1 MSEKLYAWL
10 LRLYPAHF
18 REDYGEEVLR
28 LFRDRARDE
37 RGFFPRLRLWRDLFF
52 DFTVSLPREYFHV
65 PAPRVAP
72 LVPRRLYGFP
82 ALFVLE
88 DASPRP
94 SALAIGG
101 LLSLATLT
109 SCWAS
114 LYGVHGRETPS
125 TAQFAG
131 VPEGY
136 KSAHNDSRSTSPS
149 AAPSASDA
157 NRATSQ
163 PGALDSAQ
171 RKRIVD
177 SVIAN
182 LKQHYFDRDAA
193 RKMAD
198 ALAQHQKRGD
208 YDAVPDPAAFAALVT
223 QHMREVIPDRHLSF
237 DYFQEPLPPQPATQA
252 ALPSPQ
258 YREAMTQQNCTF
270 EKVELLSRNIGYLK
284 LNSFPDP
291 EVCRVAAM
299 AAMTYVNHADAVIFD
314 LRDNRGGS
322 PEMVQFFGAYLFDHP
337 EYWYNPRENTT
348 EQSWTRSPV
357 SGSELADKPV
367 FVLTSAR
374 TASGAEQFSYDL
386 KMLKRATLIGETTAG
401 AAHSGVFHRLD
412 DHFGMGIPEVKAI
425 NPYSV
430 SDWAEVGVEPDVRV
444 SAPTALDVALK
455 LARAR
460 STKK

>member
-18 REDYGEEVLR
+18 REDYGEEALC

-37 RGFFPRLRLWRDLFF
+37 RGFFPRLRLWLDLFF
-52 DFTVSLPREYFHV
+52 DFAISLPREYFHA
-65 PAPRVAP
+65 PAARITP

-88 DASPRP
+88 NASPRP
-94 SALAIGG
+94 GALAIGG
-101 LLSLATLT
+101 MVSLVALT
-109 SCWAS
+109 TCWAS
-114 LYGVHGRETPS
+114 LSNVHGRATPS
-125 TAQFAG
+125 ASQFAG
-131 VPEGY
+131 VPDGY
-136 KSAHNDSRSTSPS
+136 KSSHNESRSATSS
-149 AAPSASDA
+149 APASDA
-157 NRATSQ
+157 SHATTR
-163 PGALDSAQ
+163 PGALDPAQ
-171 RKRIVD
+171 RKHIVD
-177 SVIAN
+177 SAIAN
-182 LKQHYFDRDAA
+182 LKEHYFDRNAA
-193 RKMAD
+193 QKMAD
-198 ALAQHQKRGD
+198 ALAMHEKRGD
-208 YDAVPDPAAFAALVT
+208 YDAVPDPAAFAALMT
-223 QHMREVIPDRHLSF
+223 QHMREVTPDRHLTF
-237 DYFQEPLPPQPATQA
+237 DYFQEPLPPSPTAQA
-252 ALPSPQ
+252 SQVSPQ

-270 EKVELLSRNIGYLK
+270 EKVELLSHNIGYLK

-299 AAMTYVNHADAVIFD
+299 AAMTYINHADAVIFD

-322 PEMVQFFGAYLFDHP
+322 PEMVQSIGAYLFDHP

-357 SGSELADKPV
+357 PGGELADKPV

-425 NPYSV
+425 NPYSAN
-430 SDWAEVGVEPDVRV
+430 DWAEVGVEPDVKV
-444 SAPTALDVALK
+444 SAANALDTSLK

-460 STKK
+460 FAKK

>member
-1 MSEKLYAWL
+1 MSENLYAWL
-10 LRLYPAHF
+10 LRLYPTHF
-18 REDYGEEVLR
+18 REDYGEEALR

-37 RGFFPRLRLWRDLFF
+37 RGFFPRLRLWLDLFF
-52 DFTVSLPREYFHV
+52 DFTISLPSEYFHV

-72 LVPRRLYGFP
+72 LVPRRLHGFP

-94 SALAIGG
+94 GALAIGG
-101 LLSLATLT
+101 LLSLVALT

-114 LYGVHGRETPS
+114 LSSVRGRETPS
-125 TAQFAG
+125 ASQFAG
-131 VPEGY
+131 VPDGY
-136 KSAHNDSRSTSPS
+136 KSGHSKSRPT
-149 AAPSASDA
+149 APSAVASDA
-157 NRATSQ
+157 SRVTTQ
-163 PGALDSAQ
+163 PGALDPAQ

-177 SVIAN
+177 SAIVN
-182 LKQHYFDRDAA
+182 LKEHYFDRAA
-193 RKMAD
+193 AQKMAD
-198 ALAQHQKRGD
+198 ALAAHEKRGD
-208 YDAVPDPAAFAALVT
+208 YDAVADPAAFAALMT
-223 QHMREVIPDRHLSF
+223 QQMREIAPDRHLTF
-237 DYFQEPLPPQPATQA
+237 DYFQEPLPPQPSAQTA
-252 ALPSPQ
+252 AVSPQ
-258 YREAMTQQNCTF
+258 YREAMKQQNCTF
-270 EKVELLSRNIGYLK
+270 EKVELLPRNIGYFK

-299 AAMTYVNHADAVIFD
+299 AAMTYINHADAVIFD

-322 PEMVQFFGAYLFDHP
+322 PEMVQLIGAYLFDHP

-357 SGSELADKPV
+357 PGSELADKPV
-367 FVLTSAR
+367 FVLTAAR

-425 NPYSV
+425 NPYSAN
-430 SDWAEVGVEPDVRV
+430 DWAEVGVEPDIKV
-444 SAPTALDVALK
+444 SASNALEAALK

-460 STKK
+460 LAKK

>member
-18 REDYGEEVLR
+18 REDYGEEALR

-37 RGFFPRLRLWRDLFF
+37 RGFFPRFRLWLDLFF
-52 DFTVSLPREYFHV
+52 DFTISLPREYFHV

-72 LVPRRLYGFP
+72 LVPRRVYGFP
-82 ALFVLE
+82 TLFVLE

-101 LLSLATLT
+101 LLSLFTLT
-109 SCWAS
+109 TCWAS
-114 LYGVHGRETPS
+114 LYGVHGREIAS
-125 TAQFAG
+125 ASRFAG
-131 VPEGY
+131 VP
-136 KSAHNDSRSTSPS
+136 NDYQSSHSEPRSTAPS
-149 AAPSASDA
+149 AAAPDASH
-157 NRATSQ
+157 ATTR
-163 PGALDSAQ
+163 PGVLDSPQ

-177 SVIAN
+177 SAIAN
-182 LKQHYFDRDAA
+182 LKEHYFDRDAA
-193 RKMAD
+193 QKMAD
-198 ALAQHQKRGD
+198 ALAMHEKRGD
-208 YDAVPDPAAFAALVT
+208 YDTVADPAAFAALVT
-223 QHMREVIPDRHLSF
+223 QHIREVSPDRHLSF
-237 DYFQEPLPPQPATQA
+237 DYFQEPLPPQPTSQA
-252 ALPSPQ
+252 AQVSPQ
-258 YREAMTQQNCTF
+258 YREAMKQQNCTF
-270 EKVELLSRNIGYLK
+270 EKVELLSHNIGYLK

-322 PEMVQFFGAYLFDHP
+322 PEMVQLFGAYLFDHP

-357 SGSELADKPV
+357 PGSELADKPV

-386 KMLKRATLIGETTAG
+386 KMLKRATLVGETTAG
-401 AAHSGVFHRLD
+401 AAHSGTFHRLD
-412 DHFGMGIPEVKAI
+412 DHFGIGIPEVKAI
-425 NPYSV
+425 NPYS
-430 SDWAEVGVEPDVRV
+430 SDDWAEVGVEPDVKV
-444 SAPTALDVALK
+444 SAPSALDVALK

-460 STKK
+460 TTKK

>member
-18 REDYGEEVLR
+18 REDYGEEALR

-37 RGFFPRLRLWRDLFF
+37 RGFFPRLRLWLDLFF
-52 DFTVSLPREYFHV
+52 DFTISLPRECFQV

-72 LVPRRLYGFP
+72 LVPRRVYGFP

-101 LLSLATLT
+101 LLSLVTLT
-109 SCWAS
+109 TCWAS
-114 LYGVHGRETPS
+114 LYGVHGREITS
-125 TAQFAG
+125 ASRFAG
-131 VPEGY
+131 VPNNY
-136 KSAHNDSRSTSPS
+136 QSDHNEPRSTAPS
-149 AAPSASDA
+149 AAAPDVS
-157 NRATSQ
+157 RATTR
-163 PGALDSAQ
+163 PGALDSPQ
-171 RKRIVD
+171 RKHIVD
-177 SVIAN
+177 SAIAN
-182 LKQHYFDRDAA
+182 LKEHYFDHDAA
-193 RKMAD
+193 QKMAD
-198 ALAQHQKRGD
+198 ALAMHEKRGD

-223 QHMREVIPDRHLSF
+223 QHIREVNPDRHLSF
-237 DYFQEPLPPQPATQA
+237 DYFQEPLPPQPTAQA
-252 ALPSPQ
+252 EQVSPQ
-258 YREAMTQQNCTF
+258 YREAMKQQNCTF
-270 EKVELLSRNIGYLK
+270 EKVELLSHNIGYLK

-299 AAMTYVNHADAVIFD
+299 AAMTYVNHADVIIFD

-322 PEMVQFFGAYLFDHP
+322 PEMVQLFGAYLFDHP

-357 SGSELADKPV
+357 PGSELADKPV

-374 TASGAEQFSYDL
+374 TTSGAEQFSYDL
-386 KMLKRATLIGETTAG
+386 KMLKRATLVGETTAG
-401 AAHSGVFHRLD
+401 AAHSGTFHRLD
-412 DHFGMGIPEVKAI
+412 DHFGIGIPEVKAI
-425 NPYSV
+425 NPYSPN
-430 SDWAEVGVEPDVRV
+430 DWSEVGVEPDVKV
-444 SAPTALDVALK
+444 PAPAALDVALK

-460 STKK
+460 TTKK

>member
-18 REDYGEEVLR
+18 REDYGDEALR
-28 LFRDRARDE
+28 LFHDRTRDE
-37 RGFFPRLRLWRDLFF
+37 RGFFPRLRLWLDLFF
-52 DFTVSLPREYFHV
+52 DFTISLPREYFHV

-101 LLSLATLT
+101 LLSLVTLS

-114 LYGVHGRETPS
+114 LYGVHGRETSSPS
-125 TAQFAG
+125 QFAG

-136 KSAHNDSRSTSPS
+136 KSSHNEPRS
-149 AAPSASDA
+149 AAPSAAVSDA
-157 NRATSQ
+157 SRARMQ
-163 PGALDSAQ
+163 PGALDSPQ

-177 SVIAN
+177 NAIAN
-182 LKQHYFDRDAA
+182 LKEHYFDGDAA
-193 RKMAD
+193 QKMAD
-198 ALAQHQKRGD
+198 ALATHEKRGD
-208 YDAVPDPAAFAALVT
+208 YDTVPDPAAFAALVT
-223 QHMREVIPDRHLSF
+223 QHMREVNPDRHLSF
-237 DYFQEPLPPQPATQA
+237 DYFQEPLPPQPAAQTAQV
-252 ALPSPQ
+252 SPQ
-258 YREAMTQQNCTF
+258 YREAMKQQNCTF
-270 EKVELLSRNIGYLK
+270 EKVELLPHNIGYLK

-357 SGSELADKPV
+357 PGSELADKPV

-412 DHFGMGIPEVKAI
+412 DHFGIGIPEVKAI
-425 NPYSV
+425 NPYSAN
-430 SDWAEVGVEPDVRV
+430 DWSEVGVEPDLKV

-460 STKK
+460 TAKK

>member
-18 REDYGEEVLR
+18 REDYGDEALR
-28 LFRDRARDE
+28 LFRDRSRDE
-37 RGFFPRLRLWRDLFF
+37 RGFFPRLRLWLDLFF
-52 DFTVSLPREYFHV
+52 DFTISLPREYFHV

-101 LLSLATLT
+101 LLSLVTLS

-114 LYGVHGRETPS
+114 LYGVHGREAS
-125 TAQFAG
+125 SASQFAG

-136 KSAHNDSRSTSPS
+136 KSSHNEARSTAPS
-149 AAPSASDA
+149 AAASDA
-157 NRATSQ
+157 SHATAR
-163 PGALDSAQ
+163 PGAFDPAQ
-171 RKRIVD
+171 RNRIVD
-177 SVIAN
+177 SAIAN
-182 LKQHYFDRDAA
+182 LKEHYFDRAA
-193 RKMAD
+193 AQKMAD
-198 ALAQHQKRGD
+198 ALAIHEKRGD

-223 QHMREVIPDRHLSF
+223 QHMREVNPDRHLSF
-237 DYFQEPLPPQPATQA
+237 DYFQEPLPPQPAAQTVQV
-252 ALPSPQ
+252 SPQ
-258 YREAMTQQNCTF
+258 YREAMKQQNCTF
-270 EKVELLSRNIGYLK
+270 EKVELLPHNIGYLK

-322 PEMVQFFGAYLFDHP
+322 PEMVQLFGAYLFDHP

-357 SGSELADKPV
+357 PGSELADKPV

-386 KMLKRATLIGETTAG
+386 KMLKRATLVGETTAG
-401 AAHSGVFHRLD
+401 AAHSGTFHRLD
-412 DHFGMGIPEVKAI
+412 DHFGIGIPEVKAI
-425 NPYSV
+425 NPYS
-430 SDWAEVGVEPDVRV
+430 SNDWAEVGVEPDVKV
-444 SAPTALDVALK
+444 SAPSALDVALK

-460 STKK
+460 TTKK

>member
-1 MSEKLYAWL
+1 MSEKLYAWF

-18 REDYGEEVLR
+18 RENYGEEALR

-37 RGFFPRLRLWRDLFF
+37 RGFFPRLRLWLDLFF
-52 DFTVSLPREYFHV
+52 DFAISVPREHFHV

-72 LVPRRLYGFP
+72 LVPRRIYGFP

-94 SALAIGG
+94 GALAIGG
-101 LLSLATLT
+101 MVSLVALT
-109 SCWAS
+109 TCWAS
-114 LYGVHGRETPS
+114 LSNVHRPGAPS
-125 TAQFAG
+125 ASQFAG
-131 VPEGY
+131 VPDGY
-136 KSAHNDSRSTSPS
+136 KSAHSDSRS
-149 AAPSASDA
+149 AAPSTAPSLSDKS
-157 NRATSQ
+157 RATTQ
-163 PGALDSAQ
+163 PGALDSAE

-177 SVIAN
+177 NAIAN
-182 LKQHYFDRDAA
+182 LKEHYFDREAA
-193 RKMAD
+193 QKTAD
-198 ALAQHQKRGD
+198 ALAVHEKRGD
-208 YDAVPDPAAFAALVT
+208 YDAVPDPAAFAALMT
-223 QHMREVIPDRHLSF
+223 QHMREVTSDRHLTF
-237 DYFQEPLPPQPATQA
+237 DYFQEPLPPSPAAQSA
-252 ALPSPQ
+252 EVSPQ
-258 YREAMTQQNCTF
+258 YREAMKQQNCTI
-270 EKVELLSRNIGYLK
+270 EKVELLSHNIGYLK

-299 AAMTYVNHADAVIFD
+299 AALTYVNHADAVIFD

-322 PEMVQFFGAYLFDHP
+322 PEMVQLIGAYLFDHP

-357 SGSELADKPV
+357 PGSELADKPF

-401 AAHSGVFHRLD
+401 AAHSGVFRRLD

-425 NPYSV
+425 NPYSAN
-430 SDWAEVGVEPDVRV
+430 DWAEVGVEPDVK
-444 SAPTALDVALK
+444 APASSALDVALK

-460 STKK
+460 FIKK